1 MTKFWMFRAAL
12 EGSTL
17 PSPVGVSPASSSG
30 PAPSP
35 ECLTADGVCLLE
47 IVRREAAASRQPQT
61 PHSDRKLRDLI
72 LKIKAQLKPGK
83 HCAAENK
90 KNVNS

>member
-1 MTKFWMFRAAL
+1 MFRAAL

-47 IVRREAAASRQPQT
+47 IVRREAAAANTTLRPEAPGFNPQ
-61 PHSDRKLRDLI
+61 
-72 LKIKAQLKPGK
+72 
-83 HCAAENK
+83 NK
-90 KNVNS
+90 STANACETLCC